1 MVKEAIGFEEAI
13 QRDRDARHAKPTYQE
28 SSTKGDNG
36 QGVLR
41 DVPDLVGQ
49 AAAMFSPPERAG
61 FDQFYREAGST
72 NIVTSKVD
80 NNILTMMTPTHNIS
94 LNVRT
99 ILEILAQR
107 MNTPLSLPSEL
118 HIKTPPPFISNIKE
132 VTNWWISQML
142 CEYQK
147 IFRLN
152 DPLIQRM
159 CNEYFLSMSYPIIV
173 RLAYTEWENRQMDWK
188 VGLKVKDIAADY
200 AAKNRDLKIE
210 YDKQLDDKTTVIK
223 TELSLAHMENKELWT
238 KINILNERFTNL
250 KQDKDNQSGAIEEY
264 HTKYKSEHARVEQ
277 LEKEILKLKDEK
289 KVLEKQIEEDEET
302 AGWKPDVTST
312 PEIPVY
318 KNKSIGQILVFPVS
332 MDRFRAEFKLIK
344 QEGNILK
351 YETEDGRTF
360 ECPDTLIDELVASD
374 SDDKLTTSKKKL
386 GKEAI
391 KLLQNNPK
399 WKEIHEFIKSAGGE
413 ASTGEIATGT
423 NNDRTN
429 IRKQYL
435 KPMED
440 NGFIIGEQ
448 VGKEWRYSL
457 PS

>member
-1 MVKEAIGFEEAI
+1 MGEAIGFEERI
-13 QRDRDARHAKPTYQE
+13 KRDREARQAKPAYQDAIVVGGKSGSE
-28 SSTKGDNG
+28 MSRGLG
-36 QGVLR
+36 A
-41 DVPDLVGQ
+41 LVDP
-49 AAAMFSPPERAG
+49 AMALFSLPERAG
-61 FDQFYREAGST
+61 FDQLYREANFT
-72 NIVTSKVD
+72 NMVSSRVND
-80 NNILTMMTPTHNIS
+80 NILTVMTPTYNIS

-99 ILEILAQR
+99 VLEILAKQ
-107 MNTPLSLPSEL
+107 MNIPMSLPSEL
-118 HIKTPPPFISNIKE
+118 HIKSPPPFISDIKGI
-132 VTNWWISQML
+132 TNWWISQML

-152 DPLIQRM
+152 DPLIQKM
-159 CNEYFLSMSYPIIV
+159 CNEYFLSLSYPIMV
-173 RLAYTEWENRQMDWK
+173 RLAYTEWENQQMDWK

-200 AAKNRDLKIE
+200 ATKNHDLKID

-223 TELSLAHMENKELWT
+223 TEMNKLQMENKELWT
-238 KINILNERFTNL
+238 KIDIMNERLANL
-250 KQDKDNQSGAIEEY
+250 KLDKDNQSGAVEEY
-264 HTKYKSEHARVEQ
+264 HTKYKNEQARVQQ
-277 LEKEILKLKDEK
+277 LEKEIIKLKNDIKLLEAQAEKDDESESWK
-289 KVLEKQIEEDEET
+289 KDL
-302 AGWKPDVTST
+302 TST
-312 PEIPVY
+312 AEIPVY
-318 KNKSIGQILVFPVS
+318 RNKISGEVLVFPVS
-332 MDRFRAEFKLIK
+332 MEQFKKEYKLTK
-344 QEGNILK
+344 QEGNNCIYQK
-351 YETEDGRTF
+351 DDGTTF
-360 ECPDTLIDELVASD
+360 NLPDVLVDELVD
-374 SDDKLTTSKKKL
+374 TNIDPMVGKKKM

-399 WKEIHEFIKSAGGE
+399 WKEIHEFIKSIGGE